1 MARVPLV
8 QDDDEAAEAVHE
20 MAVTDDL
27 FGELEATL
35 GRTGAIELIVVL
47 SQYEAVAR
55 IIQALG
61 VEVEAGHRQHL
72 IDWCE
77 PSRRA

>member
-1 MARVPLV
+1 MTAHRALPQALR
-8 QDDDEAAEAVHE
+8 
-20 MAVTDDL
+20 
-27 FGELEATL
+27 
-35 GRTGAIELIVVL
+35 GRAGAMELIVVL

-61 VEVEAGHRQHL
+61 VEVEASHRHHL